1 MAREQPLLACQK
13 EDFLMAGGL
22 FPVSPAYVTD
32 RSMGKTKT
40 ELESDLPAL
49 NSTRGKPVSMIDD
62 PELA

>member
-1 MAREQPLLACQK
+1 MAREQPLIVRQK
-13 EDFLMAGGL
+13 EDFLMALTMAG
-22 FPVSPAYVTD
+22 D
-32 RSMGKTKT
+32 KT